1 MHLWIIIKHMQILLL
16 YDHWGDPQMVVDACY
31 QFIFTTAFTAR
42 VLHNI
47 WNQDRVNSQIFYYLF
62 ISFILSLFL
71 FVSLLLKNYFT
82 YNMFVK
88 IVSIYYK
95 QLQQLYIAIDK
106 HWDIFTSDVDVQI
119 MKHYAMLSRRFTTVF
134 SSKL

>member
-1 MHLWIIIKHMQILLL
+1 MQILLL

-42 VLHNI
+42 ILHNI
-47 WNQDRVNSQIFYYLF
+47 WNQDRVNSQIFLLSFF
-62 ISFILSLFL
+62 ILIILSLFL
-71 FVSLLLKNYFT
+71 FVNLLFYIHTENYFT

-95 QLQQLYIAIDK
+95 QLQQLCIAIDK
-106 HWDIFTSDVDVQI
+106 HWDIFTSDVEVQI

-134 SSKL
+134 SSKYVVE